1 MIRLLG
7 FLDYLVSIYEYIVIA
22 AIVLSMLIQFNIVNG
37 YVPLVRSIN
46 EGLRAVTEPLLR
58 PIRRMLPNT
67 GGLDFAPLVLL
78 LACVFIRSVAIGALA
93 DALR

>member
-7 FLDYLVSIYEYIVIA
+7 FLDYLVSIYEWIVIA
-22 AIVLSMLIQFNIVNG
+22 AIVLGMLIQFGVVNG
-37 YVPLVRSIN
+37 YMPLVRSIN

-67 GGLDFAPLVLL
+67 GGLDFSPLVLL
-78 LACVFIRSVAIGALA
+78 LACVFIRSVVIGTLA

>member
-7 FLDYLVSIYEYIVIA
+7 FLDYLVSIYEWIVII
-22 AIVLSMLIQFNIVNG
+22 AIVLSMLIQFGIVNG
-37 YVPLVRSIN
+37 FVPLVRSIN

-58 PIRRMLPNT
+58 PIRRLLPNT

-78 LACVFIRSVAIGALA
+78 LGCVFLRSVVIGALA
-93 DALR
+93 DAVR

>member
-1 MIRLLG
+1 MIRLLS
-7 FLDYLVSIYEYIVIA
+7 FLDYLVSIYEWIVIG
-22 AIVLSMLIQFNIVNG
+22 AIVLGMLIQFGVVNG
-37 YVPLVRSIN
+37 YMPLVRSIN

-58 PIRRMLPNT
+58 PIRGMLPNT

-78 LACVFIRSVAIGALA
+78 LGCVFLRSVVIGAVA